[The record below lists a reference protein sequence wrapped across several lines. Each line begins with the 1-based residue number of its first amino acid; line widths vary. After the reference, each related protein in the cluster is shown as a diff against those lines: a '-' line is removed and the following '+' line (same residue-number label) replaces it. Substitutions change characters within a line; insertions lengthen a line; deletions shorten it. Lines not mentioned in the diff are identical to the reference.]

1 MTHLRLLPPLFLL
14 LAVTGC
20 GAGDPT
26 DQQRLDAALLRLS
39 DFPSDQGW
47 TAEPAATDDPAQ
59 DDFDTAIDRCEEQ
72 HDPTADA
79 EWAERD
85 SDDFTRGDLVLAV
98 STASVISDAE
108 ERDAL
113 FDALDPMLDCLGDA
127 LLDELSREYGDTA
140 RVSPPFPLDVTT
152 AADRTESRAIQ
163 FSVDPVSVFIDVVA
177 IEQGPTLL
185 FGMFIHQ
192 GELTAQDEQ
201 DILAPAVERM
211 KEHT

>member
-1 MTHLRLLPPLFLL
+1 VARLRLLPQLFLL

-20 GAGDPT
+20 GASEPT
-26 DQQRLDAALLRLS
+26 DQERLDAAVLRLS
-39 DFPSDQGW
+39 DFPPDQGW

-59 DDFDTAIDRCEEQ
+59 DDFDAAIDRCEEQ
-72 HDPTADA
+72 HDPTADS

-85 SDDFTRGDLVLAV
+85 SDDFTRGDVVLAG
-98 STASVISDAE
+98 SSASVVSDAA

-113 FDALDPMLDCLGDA
+113 FEALDPMLDCLGAA
-127 LLDELSREYGDTA
+127 LIQELSRQYGETA
-140 RVSPPFPLDVTT
+140 RVSPPFPLEVTT

-163 FSVDPVSVFIDVVA
+163 FSVDPVSVFVDIVA

-185 FGMFIHQ
+185 FGIFLHQ